1 MKRPKTLSLSKV
13 NASLQCEIARRLKC
27 GLPITGLLAATL
39 FCGCGEQQSGGLSG
53 AIAPASSVKGEN
65 ANPPDN
71 RPNERFKVIK
81 LMGIP
86 LPPPKKAD
94 SPDNSGNENKRP
106 MVDGLM
112 PKKKADK

>member
-1 MKRPKTLSLSKV
+1 MKRQKTLSLSRK
-13 NASLQCEIARRLKC
+13 NASLQREIARRIRR
-27 GLPITGLLAATL
+27 GLPLAGLLAAAL
-39 FCGCGEQQSGGLSG
+39 FCGCDEQPSGRLSG

-94 SPDNSGNENKRP
+94 SPDNSGNEDDRP
-106 MVDGLM
+106 MEDGLM
-112 PKKKADK
+112 PKKEADK